1 MSAATTGTAS
11 TAAGAA
17 PAFAVRKGVRR
28 WLHGYRV
35 MLRWELGS
43 LRLQVPLIV
52 AIQILAGAGFAV
64 GIGLYRQL
72 PRSDAMYLASGTA
85 VITLVLI
92 GMVLEPQLITQQKT
106 SGAYEFLWSLPLPRT
121 AAAAAWATM
130 ATLIGLPGMAA
141 AVAVAAWRYH
151 LAFHYGPSLAAA
163 VLLTAATAS
172 LIGYALGHA
181 IGNSLV
187 TMAAT
192 QFLSFGIMGF
202 SPVNFPADR
211 LPAWLAHV
219 HEWLPFGS
227 MATVVRGSLA
237 PDMVTGVGH
246 AYAVLV
252 CWLVGMIVV
261 NAVVLG
267 RRG

>member
-1 MSAATTGTAS
+1 MSGATSDRAAE
-11 TAAGAA
+11 
-17 PAFAVRKGVRR
+17 PAFAVRRGVRR

-35 MLRWELGS
+35 MLRWELNS
-43 LRLQVPLIV
+43 LRLLVPLIA
-52 AIQILAGAGFAV
+52 AIQVLAGAGFAV
-64 GIGLYRQL
+64 GIGLYRQMP
-72 PRSDAMYLASGTA
+72 PRDAMYLASGTA
-85 VITLVLI
+85 VITLVLV
-92 GMVLEPQLITQQKT
+92 GMILGPQLVAQQKVAGT
-106 SGAYEFLWSLPLPRT
+106 YEFLWSLPLPLPRT
-121 AAAAAWATM
+121 AAAAAWTTIAM
-130 ATLIGLPGMAA
+130 LIGLPGMVA

-181 IGNSLV
+181 VGNSMITMVV
-187 TMAAT
+187 T
-192 QFLSFGIMGF
+192 QVLSFGVMGF

-211 LPAWLAHV
+211 LPGWLARL
-219 HEWLPFGS
+219 HEWLPFES

-237 PDMVTGVGH
+237 PDLVAGVGR
-246 AYAVLV
+246 AYLVLAS
-252 CWLVGMIVV
+252 WLVAMVVV